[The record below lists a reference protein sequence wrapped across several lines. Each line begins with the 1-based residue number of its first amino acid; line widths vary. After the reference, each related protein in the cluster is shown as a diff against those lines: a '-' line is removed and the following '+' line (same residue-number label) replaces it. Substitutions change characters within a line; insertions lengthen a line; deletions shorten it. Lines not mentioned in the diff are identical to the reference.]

1 MVKNKIRSKLVDE
14 NNKVS
19 LKNFIIVTFN
29 VTLILVCI
37 FLSFISY
44 SIADVGFNEALDLK
58 AASDLRSVNT
68 MLNYKYKGEWNL
80 RNGVLYKGN
89 DCIENMTNELE
100 DYKAMIN
107 GDVTI
112 FKNDIRVATT
122 FMNENG
128 TRLTGTKANDKVIE
142 TVLKNGDIFIGKTEV
157 LGKKMISAYMPLKD
171 KNGENI
177 GMLFTGVTYES
188 MTKIENTYTRRI
200 SFLSFLLVGLVGI
213 FSIVFM
219 NRIMRPINTLRDNIE
234 IISRGNIS
242 KNGTSFEE
250 SRITEFD
257 AMIQN
262 IIALKVKFRNTIEQI
277 ADSSHSLS
285 AAAQELTAGAEQ
297 NSENIS
303 NIANSIVKVSEN
315 SSEQLNLI
323 ESNAS
328 DIKDIGEDIKKLN
341 DDVSDIN
348 KIIAMVNVNIAK
360 ASEMINSTDNFVDDV
375 CAKVHRDSDLVLGFE
390 NKIKDLSKWL
400 RDLEFSVEKLNILT
414 FSVNTEML
422 RDESLA
428 KNKSLLALV
437 ESANT
442 LSNEAKTACDNIST
456 ELVVVNNDMKT
467 VLGNKKESMDY
478 SLRSRKILEEFSDNF
493 DKTKDNVD
501 ILLTMVNDSISS
513 IKNINLKSTNIAR
526 NISRVEAVST
536 NVTNE
541 TQGISSIIEEQTTS
555 VNEVKDAS
563 NSLALLAQTLQEN
576 IAAFKF

>member
-1 MVKNKIRSKLVDE
+1 MAKNKIRSKLVDE

-44 SIADVGFNEALDLK
+44 SIADVGFNEALNLK
-58 AASDLRSVNT
+58 AASDLRSINT

-80 RNGVLYKGN
+80 RNGILYKGN

-112 FKNDIRVATT
+112 FKNDLRVATT

-128 TRLTGTKANDKVIE
+128 TRPTGTKANDEVINV
-142 TVLKNGDIFIGKTEV
+142 VLKNGDIFIGKTEV

-177 GMLFTGVTYES
+177 GMLFTGVTYDS
-188 MTKIENTYTRRI
+188 MTRIENTYTRRI

-213 FSIVFM
+213 FSIIFM

-242 KNGTSFEE
+242 KNGTTFEE
-250 SRITEFD
+250 SKITEFD

-262 IIALKVKFRNTIEQI
+262 IIALKAKFRNTIEQI

-303 NIANSIVKVSEN
+303 NVANSLVKVSEN
-315 SSEQLNLI
+315 SAEQLNLI

-348 KIIAMVNVNIAK
+348 KIIATVNVHIAK
-360 ASEMINSTDNFVDDV
+360 ATEMINSTDNFVDDV

-422 RDESLA
+422 RDESIA

-467 VLGNKKESMDY
+467 VLENKRESMDY

-501 ILLTMVNDSISS
+501 ILLTMVDDSISS

-541 TQGISSIIEEQTTS
+541 TQSISSIIEEQTTS

>member
-1 MVKNKIRSKLVDE
+1 MIKDKIRKSIVDA
-14 NNKVS
+14 NDKVS

-80 RNGVLYKGN
+80 RNGILYKGN

-112 FKNDIRVATT
+112 FKNDLRVATT

-128 TRLTGTKANDKVIE
+128 TRPTGTKANDEVIN
-142 TVLKNGDIFIGKTEV
+142 TVLKNGDVFIGKTEV

-177 GMLFTGVTYES
+177 GMLFTGVTYDS

-213 FSIVFM
+213 FSIIFM

-242 KNGTSFEE
+242 KNGTTFEE
-250 SRITEFD
+250 SNITEFD

-303 NIANSIVKVSEN
+303 NVANSLVKVSEN
-315 SSEQLNLI
+315 SAEQLNLI
-323 ESNAS
+323 EANAS
-328 DIKDIGEDIKKLN
+328 DVKDIGEDIKKLN

-360 ASEMINSTDNFVDDV
+360 ATEMINSTDNFVDDV

-442 LSNEAKTACDNIST
+442 LSNEAKAACDNIST
-456 ELVVVNNDMKT
+456 ELVTVNNDMKT
-467 VLGNKKESMDY
+467 VLENKKESMEY

-541 TQGISSIIEEQTTS
+541 TQSISSIIEEQTTS

-576 IAAFKF
+576 IATFKF

>member
-112 FKNDIRVATT
+112 FKNDLRVATT

-128 TRLTGTKANDKVIE
+128 TRPTGTKANDEVINA
-142 TVLKNGDIFIGKTEV
+142 VLKNGDVFIGKTEV

-213 FSIVFM
+213 FSIIFM

-242 KNGTSFEE
+242 KNGTTFEE
-250 SRITEFD
+250 SNITEFD

-262 IIALKVKFRNTIEQI
+262 IIALKAKFRNTIEQI

-303 NIANSIVKVSEN
+303 NVANSLVKVSEN
-315 SSEQLNLI
+315 SAEQLNLI

-348 KIIAMVNVNIAK
+348 KIIATVNVHIAK
-360 ASEMINSTDNFVDDV
+360 ATEMINSTDNFVDDV

-422 RDESLA
+422 RDESIA

-456 ELVVVNNDMKT
+456 ELVTVNNDMKT
-467 VLGNKKESMDY
+467 VLENKKESMEY

-493 DKTKDNVD
+493 NKTRDNVD
-501 ILLTMVNDSISS
+501 ILLTMVDDSISS

-576 IAAFKF
+576 IATFKF